1 MKHLLLNVP
10 NRRSEA
16 MRVSWIMAI
25 AAMLLISP
33 GLVGAEDLFIGT
45 WKLNVEKSR
54 FRSGPA
60 SRSDTL
66 TIERAGDGVR
76 VTIDGVNSRRV
87 AFRINYTANFDGR
100 RYPHVDTSPQSPP
113 GLAVAVTRMDERAL
127 ERTTY
132 LGDKKLTTVKWV
144 VSEDGQ
150 LMTATETGMDAKR
163 QTYNNVSVY
172 ERQ

>member
-10 NRRSEA
+10 NRRSEV
-16 MRVSWIMAI
+16 MRVSWTMAI
-25 AAMLLISP
+25 AAMLLIPP

-54 FRSGPA
+54 FRAGPV
-60 SRSDTL
+60 SRSETL

-76 VTIDGVNSRRV
+76 VTIDGVTSRGA

-100 RYPHVDTSPQSPP
+100 RYPHMDTSPQSPP
-113 GLAVAVTRMDERAL
+113 GLTVALQRVDARVL

-132 LGDKKLTTVKWV
+132 LKDKALTTVRWA
-144 VSEDGQ
+144 VSEDGAV
-150 LMTATETGMDAKR
+150 MTATEIGVNAQR
-163 QTYNNVSVY
+163 QMLNNFSVY
-172 ERQ
+172 ERP